1 MKLVRLVVLGA
12 VGVIALRVVK
22 GRMGDL
28 CTRMFESM
36 PDDAPPKRMA
46 SDLAAIRAQNDRII
60 DMLEGSAGMQA
71 PFG

>member
-12 VGVIALRVVK
+12 VAVIALRVVK
-22 GRMGDL
+22 GRTGDL

-46 SDLAAIRAQNDRII
+46 SDLAAIRAQSDRII
-60 DMLEGSAGMQA
+60 EMLEGSAGTQGL
-71 PFG
+71 PG